1 MKSKTIICSL
11 ILLLILSACA
21 TATTEPTQASVA
33 TPTQEVLQVSPEP
46 ITETTAAA
54 EAQLTSPIV
63 DTGQA
68 LCYDNHAEITC
79 PEVGEAFSGQDAQVS
94 GLQPA
99 YQDNSNGTVTDLNT
113 GLMWAASPDLNED
126 GVIDVNDKLDYESAL
141 AFADEFALAGYDDWR
156 LPTIDELYSLIQFT
170 GTDPSALTG
179 NDTSGLTPF
188 IDTDYFDFAYGDTNA
203 GERIIDSQMATST
216 LYTSTTMNGNTTM
229 FGVNFAD
236 GRIKGYPVD
245 KLFYVYYVRG
255 DENYGI
261 NAFMDNGDGTVTDA
275 ATGLMWTQADSGIG
289 MNWEDALAWVQEMND
304 ANYLGYSDWRLPN
317 AKELQSLVDYDRSPD
332 ATNSAALDPIF
343 EITSITN
350 EVGQVDYPMFW
361 SSTTHLSTRVDSG
374 SEAVY
379 VAFGRA
385 MGNMHS
391 QWMDVH
397 GAGAQRSDPKSGDAS
412 QFAEGRGPQGDAIRI
427 ENYVRLVRDE
437 G

>member
-21 TATTEPTQASVA
+21 TSTTEPTQASVA
-33 TPTQEVLQVSPEP
+33 TPTQEIIQVSPEP
-46 ITETTAAA
+46 VTETTAAA

-79 PEVGEAFSGQDAQVS
+79 PEAGEAFYGQDAQVS

-99 YQDNSNGTVTDLNT
+99 YQDNGDGTVTDLNT

-255 DENYGI
+255 D
-261 NAFMDNGDGTVTDA
+261 D
-275 ATGLMWTQADSGIG
+275 
-289 MNWEDALAWVQEMND
+289 
-304 ANYLGYSDWRLPN
+304 
-317 AKELQSLVDYDRSPD
+317 ELWD
-332 ATNSAALDPIF
+332 
-343 EITSITN
+343 
-350 EVGQVDYPMFW
+350 
-361 SSTTHLSTRVDSG
+361 
-374 SEAVY
+374 
-379 VAFGRA
+379 
-385 MGNMHS
+385 
-391 QWMDVH
+391 
-397 GAGAQRSDPKSGDAS
+397 QRFCG
-412 QFAEGRGPQGDAIRI
+412 
-427 ENYVRLVRDE
+427 
-437 G
+437 

>member
-1 MKSKTIICSL
+1 MTTMLKSPAPRWEK
-11 ILLLILSACA
+11 
-21 TATTEPTQASVA
+21 P
-33 TPTQEVLQVSPEP
+33 SP
-46 ITETTAAA
+46 
-54 EAQLTSPIV
+54 
-63 DTGQA
+63 
-68 LCYDNHAEITC
+68 
-79 PEVGEAFSGQDAQVS
+79 GQDAQVS

-179 NDTSGLTPF
+179 IDTSGLTPF

-245 KLFYVYYVRG
+245 KAFYVYYVRG
-255 DENYGI
+255 DVNYGI
-261 NAFMDNGDGTVTDA
+261 NAFVDNGDGTVTDA
-275 ATGLMWTQADSGIG
+275 ATGLMWAQTDSGIG

-304 ANYLGYSDWRLPN
+304 TNYLGLQRLAAAPMPRN
-317 AKELQSLVDYDRSPD
+317 CRAWLTMTAHPMPPTAQRLIPSLRSPASPMKSDRS
-332 ATNSAALDPIF
+332 
-343 EITSITN
+343 IT
-350 EVGQVDYPMFW
+350 PMFW

-412 QFAEGRGPQGDAIRI
+412 QFAEGRGPQGDAVRI
-427 ENYVRLVRDE
+427 ENYIRLVRDE